1 MDKNLKKVCVV
12 TAARSEYGPLR
23 WVIDELLNSD
33 DLQLQLIATGSHMSE
48 EFGMTY
54 RFIEDDGY
62 VIDEKIDMGLT
73 TGDRSSIPRSMGI
86 CAEKIGDAFCRLKP
100 DIIVVLGDRY
110 ELLPICSTALVLN
123 IPIAHIS
130 GGDVTEGAID
140 NEVRNAVSMMSTLHF
155 PGLKESANRLYRML
169 GSEKNVYAV
178 GEPGLDSFLRYD
190 LMSRK
195 ELAESLNI
203 DPGKD
208 WALVTLHSETKE
220 SLQYNVRMAHNLY
233 YVMKEYS
240 NVEFVVTKA
249 NADFGGTQINDFWNS
264 LNDSYIKVIPS
275 LGQKRYLSFMKQV
288 IAVIGNSS
296 SGVIEAPFL
305 GVPVVNIGN
314 RQKGRPVC
322 KNVINCDSNIED
334 IEMAFR
340 QVGSHRIIDNYW
352 GDGHSSERIVS
363 YIKDYLYNLK

>member
-1 MDKNLKKVCVV
+1 
-12 TAARSEYGPLR
+12 
-23 WVIDELLNSD
+23 
-33 DLQLQLIATGSHMSE
+33 LQLQLIATGSHMAE

-54 RFIEDDGY
+54 RFIEEDGY
-62 VIDEKIDMGLT
+62 VIDEKIDMELKT
-73 TGDRSSIPRSMGI
+73 EDISSIPRSMGI
-86 CAEKIGDAFCRLKP
+86 CAEKVGAAFCRLKP

-155 PGLKESANRLYRML
+155 PGLEESANRLRRML
-169 GSEKNVYAV
+169 GDDKNIHAV

-190 LMSRK
+190 LMSRD
-195 ELAESLNI
+195 ELSESLGI
-203 DPGKD
+203 ESCKD

-220 SLQYNVRMAHNLY
+220 TLQYNVQMAHNLY
-233 YVMKEYS
+233 KVMQVYS
-240 NVEFVVTKA
+240 DTEFIVTMA
-249 NADFGGTQINDFWNS
+249 NADFGGTHINEFWNS
-264 LNDSYIKVIPS
+264 LDEPHIKVIPS

-288 IAVIGNSS
+288 KAVIGNSS
-296 SGVIEAPFL
+296 SGIIEAPFL

-314 RQKGRPVC
+314 RQKGRPIC
-322 KNVINCDSNIED
+322 KNIISCSSDIED

-340 QVGSHRIIDNYW
+340 QVESHQIIDNHW

-363 YIKDYLYNLK
+363 YIKDYLCNKNNLSYFSK